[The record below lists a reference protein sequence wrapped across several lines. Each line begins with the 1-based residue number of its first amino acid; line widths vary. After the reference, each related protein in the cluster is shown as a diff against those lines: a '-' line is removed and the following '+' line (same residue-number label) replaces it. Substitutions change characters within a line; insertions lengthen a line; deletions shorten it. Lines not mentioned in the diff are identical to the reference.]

1 MTAQVFLLN
10 CFSLDSGNDDGGEHS
25 HLLQHLMED
34 MLQRC
39 GIQAD
44 WVDDLTWIYD
54 SSSSVEDYLMKQELP
69 VFCWQNQPELDFTL
83 LAAAVNK
90 IACGNGHVLLLAHY
104 SGDAVHGCALV
115 SSAAA
120 GRFNLLPTAELSTYY
135 LARRKDTDTV
145 TVDEQV
151 LQQLEKAG
159 MAEEEIHS
167 VLLAGTCANDE
178 VADCDSRMADCQYT
192 PVLRY
197 LAEKTAGYS
206 GSNSQ
211 IDVLANRA
219 GKIIKNLMILKK
231 L

>member
-1 MTAQVFLLN
+1 MTAQAFLLN
-10 CFSLDSGNDDGGEHS
+10 CFSLDSENDGGEQPPPP
-25 HLLQHLMED
+25 LQHLMEGI
-34 MLQRC
+34 LARC

-69 VFCWQNQPELDFTL
+69 VFCWQYQPELDFTL

-90 IACGNGHVLLLAHY
+90 IACGNGHILLLAHH

-115 SSAAA
+115 SPTAA
-120 GRFNLLPTAELSTYY
+120 GRFNLLPAAEFSTYY

-167 VLLAGTCANDE
+167 VLLAGTCASDE
-178 VADCDSRMADCQYT
+178 AADHNRWTIDYQHT

-197 LAEKTAGYS
+197 LTEKTAGYS
-206 GSNSQ
+206 GSDSQ
-211 IDVLANRA
+211 IDVLVNRA
-219 GKIIKNLMILKK
+219 EKIIKNLMILKK